1 MLTYEVK
8 NYLIVD
14 KSEENLVFIY
24 FCLVA
29 YLTCLVYLIKKEMR
43 WYQQLWHV
51 FQNVAY
57 YNTKITFILTN
68 SIGGKS

>member
-14 KSEENLVFIY
+14 KSEKNLVFIY

-29 YLTCLVYLIKKEMR
+29 YLTRLVYLIKKVNALISAFMSCVLE
-43 WYQQLWHV
+43 QGVL
-51 FQNVAY
+51 
-57 YNTKITFILTN
+57 
-68 SIGGKS
+68 